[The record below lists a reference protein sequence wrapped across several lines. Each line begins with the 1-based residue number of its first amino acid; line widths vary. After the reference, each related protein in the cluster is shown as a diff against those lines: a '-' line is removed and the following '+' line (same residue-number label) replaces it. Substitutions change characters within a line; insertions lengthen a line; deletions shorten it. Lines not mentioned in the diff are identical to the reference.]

1 MRAKMR
7 VAIVDLTGARENIVA
22 FPVSA
27 PSYPNDGS
35 DENNTYAKWTPLG
48 RLELTIENP
57 SLVGKIAVGD
67 TFYVDFIPCEKG

>member
-7 VAIVDLTGARENIVA
+7 VAIVDLVGARENIVA

-27 PSYPNDGS
+27 GHYGEDGL
-35 DENNTYAKWTPLG
+35 DENNTYARWTPCG